1 MRINRVVVLFDDDEL
16 QELLSLAGDVPLSVY
31 LRNRVI
37 APKYNAKALKALEKA
52 MPFEPIS
59 PARVD
64 TKPKS
69 GLAADLLADI
79 RESIEAHK
87 AAPVDMKKLLP

>member
-1 MRINRVVVLFDDDEL
+1 MKAYNFRFNQLDVDLWRARAEM
-16 QELLSLAGDVPLSVY
+16 AGLTLTEWIRRRCNGESIESG
-31 LRNRVI
+31 LRS
-37 APKYNAKALKALEKA
+37 E
-52 MPFEPIS
+52 
-59 PARVD
+59 
-64 TKPKS
+64 PKS